1 MGKSGESCDK
11 TCGTNSK
18 CIPTENATTKDE
30 FKQII
35 YDLGAKTEEGVD
47 SVNGVDNWCH
57 VISASNSV
65 LRPGIGAN
73 AKTEEGT
80 RYCYYRQKEVDNP
93 RTCSSTSNVVKRVC
107 KCEGERTGNV
117 EEEWKEIWKTPD
129 WCNNKCDIG
138 LGESLETGGNNC
150 KRNYT
155 KEQCDSS
162 YFQETN
168 RSGKLCYW
176 NGNSCVPW
184 RNI

>member
-1 MGKSGESCDK
+1 MLRLKKGLDIVTTDK
-11 TCGTNSK
+11 K
-18 CIPTENATTKDE
+18 
-30 FKQII
+30 
-35 YDLGAKTEEGVD
+35 VD
-47 SVNGVDNWCH
+47 S
-57 VISASNSV
+57 
-65 LRPGIGAN
+65 
-73 AKTEEGT
+73 
-80 RYCYYRQKEVDNP
+80 P

-162 YFQETN
+162 YFQETS

-176 NGNSCVPW
+176 NGNSWVPLEEHIKTRLVVLW
-184 RNI
+184 